1 MSEGKVSSKY
11 QLTLPVEV
19 RRALGI
25 KPGDR
30 VRYEVQKGTLNVS
43 VVRPDVRNV
52 LETLWQDYDL
62 SALHEELG
70 GDAVAHLRQVRG
82 WETENQDD

>member
-43 VVRPDVRNV
+43 V
-52 LETLWQDYDL
+52 
-62 SALHEELG
+62 S
-70 GDAVAHLRQVRG
+70 
-82 WETENQDD
+82 

>member
-11 QLTLPVEV
+11 QLTLPADV

-30 VRYEVQKGTLNVS
+30 VRYDVQQGKLSVS
-43 VVRPDVRNV
+43 VIRPDIREV
-52 LETLWQDYDL
+52 LGELWQDYA
-62 SALHEELG
+62 SAHFTTSL
-70 GDAVAHLRQVRG
+70 AA
-82 WETENQDD
+82 TP